1 MTEIKFLSGGKLQT
15 VTSPCELFSWNVS
28 DVEGGKR
35 YVGVFTPSGE
45 VEFVSAK
52 ISLEQNYGESD
63 RILCN
68 GIQSWTKT
76 MELTP
81 CDVEKHLSLFARMI
95 DKKMNITLSG
105 DKHIYDYPEK
115 KGFIHSHKYIYV
127 RNGKHY
133 RFYGALNEKACFTM
147 FETNCKENVMTVIA
161 DVKGLVTDKPR
172 TLFDFVI
179 LDGERGYV
187 YDRFFELME
196 IAPPRVKKAKGWTSW
211 YNYYQNIDEEIILR
225 NCENLRKF
233 KESGHDIDIF
243 QIDDGFEEYVGDWL
257 KVDKNKFPRGLK
269 PIAEE
274 INKHF
279 TAGLWLAPFAAE
291 AKSSLYREHR
301 DWILKDK
308 DGNEVLAGG
317 NWSGFYALDFY
328 NENVRE
334 YLREVFKTVFEDW
347 GFKMVK
353 LDFLYAACLAVP
365 KDKTRSEVM
374 REAME
379 FIRELCGDNIVLGC
393 GVPLS
398 SAYGLVDY
406 CRVGCDVSLD
416 WSYYGADNFIHK
428 ECVSTRCAITDS
440 VIRFPLSGRAFM
452 NDPDVFLL
460 RTDNIKMPRSE
471 KLALSIANAIF
482 GRVLFTSDDFSKYPD
497 KSVFDDLEYV
507 WHLNDCKLLDYDFIE
522 KDLFRADV
530 ELDGEKFSYYI
541 NVSNH
546 AYTVDGIKIPKR
558 SATKA

>member
-1 MTEIKFLSGGKLQT
+1 MIEIKILQSGKEYVVSQNDPCLSLTETEI
-15 VTSPCELFSWNVS
+15 V
-28 DVEGGKR
+28 GGKR
-35 YVGVFTPSGE
+35 YTCVFTPNGE
-45 VEFVSAK
+45 VTILSAK
-52 ISLEQNYGESD
+52 YTLSQEYSSSD

-68 GIQSWTKT
+68 GYQSWTQTREMKPS
-76 MELTP
+76 EK
-81 CDVEKHLSLFARMI
+81 EKHISLFAKI
-95 DKKMNITLSG
+95 LDKKMNITLSG
-105 DKHIYDYPEK
+105 DKTIYDYPEK

-127 RNGKHY
+127 RNGRNY
-133 RFYGALNEKACFTM
+133 RFYGALNEKECFTM
-147 FETNCKENVMTVIA
+147 FETNCNSNIMTVIA
-161 DVKGLVTDKPR
+161 DVNGLVTDRPR
-172 TLFDFVI
+172 TIFDFIVI
-179 LDGERGYV
+179 DGERDFV
-187 YDRFFELME
+187 YDRFFEMME

-211 YNYYQNIDEEIILR
+211 YNYYQNINEEIILR
-225 NCENLRKF
+225 NCENFRKF
-233 KESGHDIDIF
+233 KEEGHDVDVF

-257 KVDKNKFPRGLK
+257 LVDKNKFPRGLK
-269 PIAEE
+269 PIADE

-291 AKSSLYREHR
+291 VKSTLYKEHR

-308 DGNEVLAGG
+308 NGNEVMAGG

-328 NENVRE
+328 NEEVRD
-334 YLREVFKTVFEDW
+334 YLRKVFKTVFEDW

-353 LDFLYAACLAVP
+353 LDFLYAACMCPP
-365 KDKTRSEVM
+365 KNKTRGEVM

-379 FIRELCGDNIVLGC
+379 FIRDLCGDNIILGC

-398 SAYGLVDY
+398 SAFGLVDY

-416 WSYYGADNFIHK
+416 WNYNGADNFVHK

-440 VIRFPLSGRAFM
+440 IVRFPLSGRGFM

-471 KLALSIANAIF
+471 KLALSITNAIF

-507 WHLNDCKLLDYDFIE
+507 WKLNDCELIDYDYIE
-522 KDLFRADV
+522 SDLFKAIV
-530 ELDGEKFSYYI
+530 ELDGERMTYYI

-546 AYTVDGIKIPKR
+546 SYSVNGVVIPKR